1 MIAQLMVEKPKAKD
15 DDQSVALKISVA
27 LCNMT
32 SQTIQPGNDKNR
44 VEAAGLCGSRP

>member
-1 MIAQLMVEKPKAKD
+1 MMNRLMVEKPKAED

-32 SQTIQPGNDKNR
+32 SQTSQPGNDRSR